1 MKHKRLLILST
12 CLVFAM
18 VCFVALRELFTVK
31 DVNVI
36 YSVTTEGVTEEVYN
50 LVEKYKGRN
59 IFTVDLAEIKQEIT
73 ANNYLKVLSVE
84 KKYPNEILINLIER
98 SERYYYVAN
107 DAVYYFDD
115 EYFIVRMADSKPEGE
130 TYLTEWAFVEIMN
143 GNALPVECSLM
154 DYFVFPED
162 FINDVQLVTKTTAG
176 IASSI
181 TKIIFVSTGEAGEH
195 RISLQM
201 REGVVIEIR
210 KAGASLE
217 EKLLSGV
224 AFYNN
229 LEEGK
234 KIEGL
239 IYVQIDDKSGKV
251 ASYYQKPHVN

>member
-1 MKHKRLLILST
+1 MWLIRDVPDLIQLTSLKLSF
-12 CLVFAM
+12 CHS
-18 VCFVALRELFTVK
+18 VK
-31 DVNVI
+31 IKV
-36 YSVTTEGVTEEVYN
+36 
-50 LVEKYKGRN
+50 KYKCYQ
-59 IFTVDLAEIKQEIT
+59 LAVMTQ
-73 ANNYLKVLSVE
+73 
-84 KKYPNEILINLIER
+84 
-98 SERYYYVAN
+98 
-107 DAVYYFDD
+107 
-115 EYFIVRMADSKPEGE
+115 
-130 TYLTEWAFVEIMN
+130 IMN

-162 FINDVQLVTKTTAG
+162 FFDDVQLVTEITAD

-181 TKIIFVSTGEAGEH
+181 TKITFVSTGEAGEH